1 MKDLRPALRAY
12 LLADPAIAAIV
23 ANRVFATV
31 IPQGVNSASVVVSL
45 ISGRGDHHMEGASG
59 LGRSRLQVDAWAPGA
74 DVATALGN
82 AVRDRIDG
90 FRGVMGE
97 GDAAVTVQGIFLAD
111 ERDGYD
117 DATKLYRLGRDYFV
131 DFDTA

>member
-1 MKDLRPALRAY
+1 MKDLRPALRTY
-12 LLADPAIAAIV
+12 LLDDPAIAAV
-23 ANRVFATV
+23 VDNRVFV
-31 IPQGVNSASVVVSL
+31 SIIPQGETRASIVVSL

-59 LGRSRLQVDAWAPGA
+59 LARPRLQIDAWAPDA

-90 FRGVMGE
+90 FSGVMGE
-97 GDAAVTVQGIFLAD
+97 GDAAVAVQGVFLAD

-117 DATKLYRLGRDYFV
+117 DTTKLHRLGRDYFV
-131 DFDTA
+131 NFDAA

>member
-12 LLADPAIAAIV
+12 LLADVAIATIV
-23 ANRVFATV
+23 GARVFATI
-31 IPQGVNSASVVVSL
+31 IPQGVNSASIVVSL

-59 LGRSRLQVDAWAPGA
+59 LGRSRLQIDAWAPDA

-90 FRGVMGE
+90 FSGVMGE
-97 GDAAVTVQGIFLAD
+97 GAAAVTVQGVFLTD

-117 DATKLYRLGRDYFV
+117 DEAKLYRLGRDYFV
-131 DFDTA
+131 DFDAA